1 MPNTEQRM
9 MKTVILAFMLLCWG
23 AVVNAGTKHNIDS
36 LLIVLDKE
44 VERSDEY
51 IERHEQEMTALKN
64 SLGNTR
70 SDMERYELNK
80 HLFYAYQAFQND
92 SAMHYLGECRRYAQ
106 KLDRKDL
113 EGEVLSRWAFQF
125 STVGKYYESREMIDN
140 VDASALT
147 KEGKAEYYNANI
159 HLCHEL
165 AFYTNLPGLRDKWKV
180 REYGMLDSLTAV
192 VGKHNELY
200 YKWQGFYRY
209 AKHKDQEAL
218 DLFTEWVES
227 AQPGTHEYAT
237 AAFFMYLIHARLGNL
252 EEVKYWL
259 IMSSITD
266 IRQAVMDQASLW
278 TLAEILANEGD
289 VERAHAY
296 ISYSWSVAQ
305 RFNTKVRSSQISPI
319 LSVIDKALQDSISE
333 HNKWLRLT
341 VIVVSILMLLLIALL
356 VYVIRQHKK
365 LGKSRDQLHVAN
377 KQLQSVNDQMKAV
390 NEELSLS
397 NVMLNESN
405 RVKEEYIGRFLNLCS
420 LYIEKIEEQR
430 KQVNKMVKAR
440 QYEELYR
447 MTRSSD
453 MKKMELEELYSNFD
467 KAFTHLFPNFLD
479 EFNALLQPE
488 ERVTTESSTKLNTTV
503 RIFALIRLG
512 IDDSIKIAEFLNYSV
527 HTIYNY
533 RVKVRNAAICNRDE
547 FEQRVKMLGL
557 PPR

>member
-1 MPNTEQRM
+1 M
-9 MKTVILAFMLLCWG
+9 MKNYVMAIVMLCW
-23 AVVNAGTKHNIDS
+23 AGIVHAGKYNIDS
-36 LLIVLDKE
+36 LLIVLDNE
-44 VERSDEY
+44 VERSDGY
-51 IERHEQEMTALKN
+51 IDRHEQEMTALKK

-70 SDMERYELNK
+70 SDMERFELNK

-106 KLDRKDL
+106 KLGRKDL

-125 STVGKYYESREMIDN
+125 STVGMYYESRELLESID
-140 VDASALT
+140 VDALS

-165 AFYTNLPGLRDKWKV
+165 AYYTNLSWLRDKWKAK
-180 REYGMLDSLTAV
+180 EYGMLDSLTAV
-192 VGKHNELY
+192 TGKHNDLY
-200 YKWQGFYRY
+200 YKWQGFYLY
-209 AKHKDQEAL
+209 AKDKKPECL
-218 DLFTEWVES
+218 KLFTEWVES
-227 AQPGTHEYAT
+227 VKPETHEYAT
-237 AAFFMYLIHARLGNL
+237 AAFFMYLIHAKLHNM

-266 IRQAVMDQASLW
+266 IRNAVMDQASLW

-289 VERAHAY
+289 VERAHTY

-305 RFNTKVRSSQISPI
+305 RFNTKVRSGQISPI
-319 LSVIDKALQDSISE
+319 LSVIDKSLQDSISE

-341 VIVVSILMLLLIALL
+341 VIVVSILMLLLIVLL
-356 VYVIRQHKK
+356 VYVISQHKK
-365 LGKSRDQLHVAN
+365 LGRSRDELHVAN

-440 QYEELYR
+440 QYDELYR

-453 MKKMELEELYSNFD
+453 MKKRELEELYSNFD
-467 KAFTHLFPNFLD
+467 KVFTHLFPNFLD

-488 ERVTTESSTKLNTTV
+488 ERITTESNTKLNTTV

-512 IDDSIKIAEFLNYSV
+512 IDDSNKIAEFLNYSV